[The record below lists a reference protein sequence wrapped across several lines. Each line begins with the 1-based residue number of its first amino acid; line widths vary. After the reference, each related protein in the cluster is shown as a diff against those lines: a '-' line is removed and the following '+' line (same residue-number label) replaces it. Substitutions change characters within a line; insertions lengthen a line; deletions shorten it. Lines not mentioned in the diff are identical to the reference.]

1 MGVSL
6 GECWGK
12 QNCSYAA
19 LRRTWDQVIGCFR
32 ICQMSFGWPAS
43 QGMNEQFS
51 YWAPGLAGL
60 LMNFAGSGLS
70 QIYGLFRSILAILE
84 EKKVEVQ
91 PTRSLSQQN

>member
-1 MGVSL
+1 
-6 GECWGK
+6 
-12 QNCSYAA
+12 
-19 LRRTWDQVIGCFR
+19 
-32 ICQMSFGWPAS
+32 MSFGWPAS
-43 QGMNEQFS
+43 QGLNEQLNEQFS

-84 EKKVEVQ
+84 GKKVEVQ